1 MSSFFVKKK
10 SENAAIVLDRK
21 FACLDPQEF
30 SILSRIEDSFRVI
43 KRNLDGRPI
52 YVWTN
57 EHIHAH
63 FLICFIA
70 LTIIRIW
77 QYKVLRSEGKDT
89 LNINGW
95 ECGITAETFI
105 NSLAEFNADRV
116 SEEYYKVVKQ
126 DENIEKLLRIVNSNR
141 DLRFPTEHTIRQLKS
156 DITKY
161 GL

>member
-1 MSSFFVKKK
+1 M
-10 SENAAIVLDRK
+10 E
-21 FACLDPQEF
+21 
-30 SILSRIEDSFRVI
+30 
-43 KRNLDGRPI
+43 GRPI

-77 QYKVLRSEGKDT
+77 QHKVLRSEGKDT

-95 ECGITAETFI
+95 ECGMTAEAFA
-105 NSLAEFNADRV
+105 NSLAGFNADRV
-116 SEEYYKVVKQ
+116 SEEYYKVVKP
-126 DENIEKLLRIVNSNR
+126 DENVEKLLRIVNSNR

-156 DITKY
+156 DISKY
-161 GL
+161 WL